1 MARRPGDDS
10 TPDRSVPPSFS
21 PSDSGRRP
29 AADGATPVGP
39 SGADRPRAAGRPQ
52 RPASPVRAGAR
63 RPATPESGVRRPAS
77 ADVQAAPRDGRSV
90 PAGPVDP
97 VRTPTGQRPGAVERP
112 PGHPLRSRPD
122 GRTVPRRTVPPVRAR
137 QPVPVVRRCRSAA
150 IPPARPGVD
159 PVVPAPQVRQG
170 WSQVPPLLTRR
181 AGSPGRHPAPSTPP
195 PRWPMA
201 APGSC
206 PRPRAAAPRPGPAGR
221 LRRAQA
227 PHASA
232 PDTPVPDAPAARLT
246 RTASPPCPAAGSGIW
261 VAGSPWWSSCC
272 WCW

>member
-1 MARRPGDDS
+1 MPPRSAPRGLTGRGPPDVPSGPPRRCG
-10 TPDRSVPPSFS
+10 
-21 PSDSGRRP
+21 P
-29 AADGATPVGP
+29 AHVGP
-39 SGADRPRAAGRPQ
+39 PPRRAVCADPRRLTRRRRHVTGDPSRSRP
-52 RPASPVRAGAR
+52 
-63 RPATPESGVRRPAS
+63 
-77 ADVQAAPRDGRSV
+77 
-90 PAGPVDP
+90 PAGQVDP

-150 IPPARPGVD
+150 IPPAHPDVD

-232 PDTPVPDAPAARLT
+232 PDTPVPDAPVPDAPAARLT
-246 RTASPPCPAAGSGIW
+246 RTASPPRPAAGSGIW